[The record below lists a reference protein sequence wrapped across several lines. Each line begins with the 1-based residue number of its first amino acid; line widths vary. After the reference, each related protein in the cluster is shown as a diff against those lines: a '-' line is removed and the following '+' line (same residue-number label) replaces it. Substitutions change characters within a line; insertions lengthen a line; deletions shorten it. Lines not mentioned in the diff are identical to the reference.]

1 MARLPLLAEKE
12 RKTDACRRG
21 GRKGCAPMNDRHD
34 DGFEFG
40 PDESDAPS
48 WRELW
53 EMSKGYVYGS
63 LAGITFVITVC
74 LLLTAAGV
82 I

>member
-1 MARLPLLAEKE
+1 
-12 RKTDACRRG
+12 
-21 GRKGCAPMNDRHD
+21 MNDRHD

-53 EMSKGYVYGS
+53 DMNKRSIFGS
-63 LAGITFVITVC
+63 IAGTAIVLVVFF
-74 LLLTAAGV
+74 LLHALGV

>member
-1 MARLPLLAEKE
+1 MRAWRPEGSRAMDEK
-12 RKTDACRRG
+12 
-21 GRKGCAPMNDRHD
+21 D
-34 DGFEFG
+34 DGFMFG
-40 PDESDAPS
+40 DDEEDAPT